1 MARQNSSHRSPRRGC
16 PRFSQVTSK
25 IAFAG
30 SLVYVPAITAA
41 AILPAFPCTGLQVQ
55 QLWLLSAFWRPAE
68 DDGSAEK
75 ALPQQ
80 KRRSYLKN
88 ALLGFIDSS
97 GGKLLEWLR
106 VLLR

>member
-1 MARQNSSHRSPRRGC
+1 MPVISFGHLYGVY
-16 PRFSQVTSK
+16 PRFLKVTSRSRCWLPWC
-25 IAFAG
+25 I
-30 SLVYVPAITAA
+30 LLAITAA
-41 AILPAFPCTGLQVQ
+41 AIPPALPCTGLQVLQ
-55 QLWLLSAFWRPAE
+55 IWLCLAFYRHAE
-68 DDGSAEK
+68 DVGSAEK

>member
-1 MARQNSSHRSPRRGC
+1 
-16 PRFSQVTSK
+16 VTSK

-30 SLVYVPAITAA
+30 SLIYVSTITAA
-41 AILPAFPCTGLQVQ
+41 AILPALPCTGLQVQ
-55 QLWLLSAFWRPAE
+55 QLWLLPAFWRPAE
-68 DDGSAEK
+68 DVDSTEK
-75 ALPQQ
+75 ALTPQ

-88 ALLGFIDSS
+88 TLLGFIDNS